1 MTTRTK
7 KLPSKKKTV
16 LCLRTVKADGTAY
29 NGFKW
34 PALGFVEASDWEPT
48 IECGHG
54 LHGYLR
60 GCGDAKS
67 IDWGGLF
74 QVIKVIESEI
84 VDLGGKVKFPRCEVI
99 FTGNQKDATDIL
111 VKEYGRGSKVIGAT
125 VVVNGERQHAIA
137 GDRGTAISA
146 GYGGMATAGYYGTA
160 TSAGYRGTATAG
172 YRGTA
177 TAGDR
182 GTATSAGHDGTAT
195 SGYDGTAMAGDGGKA
210 TAGNY
215 GTATAGYYGKAT
227 VGHNGTATAGD
238 HGTAT
243 AGHYGTATAGVMG
256 RISILYWDGQRYREV
271 IGYIGENGL
280 EPNVSYK
287 LNNRHKFVKA

>member
-16 LCLRTVKADGTAY
+16 LCLRTVKTDGTAC

-34 PALGFVEASDWEPT
+34 PSLGFVEAPDWEPT
-48 IECGHG
+48 VECGNG
-54 LHGYLR
+54 LHGYLH
-60 GCGDAKS
+60 GCGDANS
-67 IDWGGLF
+67 IEWDGLF
-74 QVIKVIESEI
+74 QVVMVIKSEI
-84 VDLGGKVKFPRCEVI
+84 IDLGGKVKFPRCEVI

-177 TAGDR
+177 MAGYY
-182 GTATSAGHDGTAT
+182 GTATSAGYDGTAT

-210 TAGNY
+210 MAGDY
-215 GTATAGYYGKAT
+215 GTATAGRYGMAT
-227 VGHNGTATAGD
+227 AEYDGTATAGD
-238 HGTAT
+238 E
-243 AGHYGTATAGVMG
+243 G
-256 RISILYWDGQRYREV
+256 RISILCWDGKRKREV